1 MLLDVGSNALAPK
14 DDALTPLLFACLRG
28 HLAVAMTLVERGG
41 LDSIFMNDVSGMS
54 PVAAAAISG
63 NKDLVEWLVKKGAAM
78 TGTTQDGSTPIHHAV
93 QCNSVDVAKY
103 LLDQGA
109 ALDETR
115 SDGDTLLHIAAKRG
129 AVAMAT
135 ELLAR
140 GCNPRIRNREQFT
153 PLHAACWQKH
163 DKVARLFVEAGVDL
177 ESRASNSSTALH
189 FAAWHG
195 LTDLLKFLLE
205 KGAQVAART
214 RDGDTALHQA
224 VFGNRTRSVMHLLE
238 THADTLIPPAIPIP
252 NAPLEKY
259 MDSQKADGCTPLHLA
274 AAADHVEMLDILLA
288 AGAKTTLKN
297 RSGLTALQVAQ
308 QQQRSNALVRLQ
320 RE

>member
-1 MLLDVGSNALAPK
+1 M
-14 DDALTPLLFACLRG
+14 
-28 HLAVAMTLVERGG
+28 
-41 LDSIFMNDVSGMS
+41 
-54 PVAAAAISG
+54 
-63 NKDLVEWLVKKGAAM
+63 
-78 TGTTQDGSTPIHHAV
+78 
-93 QCNSVDVAKY
+93 
-103 LLDQGA
+103 DQGA

-214 RDGDTALHQA
+214 F
-224 VFGNRTRSVMHLLE
+224 VV
-238 THADTLIPPAIPIP
+238 ICPP
-252 NAPLEKY
+252 
-259 MDSQKADGCTPLHLA
+259 TP
-274 AAADHVEMLDILLA
+274 
-288 AGAKTTLKN
+288 
-297 RSGLTALQVAQ
+297 
-308 QQQRSNALVRLQ
+308 
-320 RE
+320 